1 MRRIMM
7 HRRQSTVLL
16 LALLMLVASA
26 CAEKPAS
33 GTPGTTSGKT
43 PLVIYAA
50 GSLIL
55 PFGDLVKAFE
65 SKYPN
70 IEVQAQYHGSIQVI
84 RQVTELHVP
93 IDVVAT
99 ADTALIPSMMYAT
112 QDADTG
118 KSYASWFIHFGSN
131 TLAIAY
137 EPISKYAEEITA
149 DNWYTILA
157 RPEVKVG
164 IADPRFDAAGYRALM
179 TYALAQAYYHDP
191 TIFTKMFSGNFTFPL
206 GIFSDPGMTTISV
219 PEIVETVNGSHILV
233 RGASIQTIA
242 LLESGDIDYA
252 FDYESVIRQHKLSL
266 LHLPE
271 AINLGT
277 DADNKSYATVQVDLN
292 SQRFA
297 TVKPQFQGAR
307 IDYGITIPSNAP
319 HPREAALFIAFLLGP
334 EGRAIMKQ
342 DYQPMF
348 DPAIGDQFSNLP
360 AALQE
365 LCTAAVT
372 P

>member
-1 MRRIMM
+1 MRTIMM
-7 HRRQSTVLL
+7 HRRQKSVLL
-16 LALLMLVASA
+16 LALTMLIASA
-26 CAEKPAS
+26 CSGKPAG
-33 GTPGTTSGKT
+33 GTPLTGTGKT

-65 SKYPN
+65 SKYPH
-70 IEVQAQYHGSIQVI
+70 IDVQAQYHGSIQVI

-93 IDVVAT
+93 IDVIAT

-112 QDADTG
+112 NDATTG
-118 KSYASWFIHFGSN
+118 QPYASWYIHFGSN
-131 TLAIAY
+131 TLALAY
-137 EPISKYAEEITA
+137 RSVSKYAHEITA

-157 RPEVKVG
+157 RPDVKVG

-179 TYALAQAYYHDP
+179 AFALAQPYYHDT
-191 TIFTKMFSGNFTFPL
+191 TIFTNMFSGNFTFPL
-206 GIFSDPGMTTISV
+206 GIFSDPGLTTITV
-219 PEIVETVNGSHILV
+219 PEIVETVNGSHLVV

-242 LLESGDIDYA
+242 LLESGDLDYA
-252 FDYESVIRQHKLSL
+252 FDYESVIRQHNLDL
-266 LHLPE
+266 LHLPD
-271 AINLGT
+271 AINLGSY
-277 DADNKSYATVQVDLN
+277 AYNQSYATVQVDLN

-297 TVKPQFQGAR
+297 TVKPQFRGAR
-307 IDYGITIPSNAP
+307 IDYGINIPSNAL
-319 HPREAALFIAFLLGP
+319 HPAEAELFIAFLLGP

-342 DYQPMF
+342 DYQPMSAPALGDHF
-348 DPAIGDQFSNLP
+348 DSIP

-365 LCTAAVT
+365 LCTAAET